1 MSASASVMSK
11 QGGRVTAA
19 LTLYPD
25 RRMPVRIAID
35 SLHLVHLLSVAFFL
49 KAMKCSDAISGHTV
63 TISSL

>member
-35 SLHLVHLLSVAFFL
+35 SLHLVHLLSVAFL